1 MLRKNLVDRLAI
13 TSRRKGFVTALVY
26 GLSLGVRFTSAAG
39 EEVEIPAQA
48 VQRTS
53 PVISIS
59 AQLPYQNWGPSPALP
74 VTFNRGWASPFGDC
88 RAACENP
95 MPMSSAPNCRP

>member
-53 PVISIS
+53 PVISIMS
-59 AQLPYQNWGPSPALP
+59 KVGAQLPYQNWG
-74 VTFNRGWASPFGDC
+74 
-88 RAACENP
+88 RAQLCP
-95 MPMSSAPNCRP
+95 